1 MTWIIELLHYG
12 SIAAVVGINS
22 IAVGIGEG
30 LVGAAAVDAIHAQ
43 PKSKNEISTTAIL
56 GMALVETAA
65 ITGISIALILL
76 LTVGQEDKTIYLG
89 LAELGIVFAICISG
103 FVIGLVSSW
112 PAISACHAVAR
123 QPFTSKRIMRFMLI
137 TQSMIQTPVI
147 FGFIIAMFIKSMAMG
162 ITTVQESF
170 KLMASGLA
178 IGLGSIGP
186 GIGLAQ
192 FGKVACKSI
201 GINRKSY
208 NKIFSFT
215 LISEAIIET
224 PVIFALVTSLIIIVS
239 KTTTLLHGIALL
251 ASAVCI
257 GIGTIGPGIGSGK
270 TASAACEQI
279 AINPDN
285 YSTLAKV
292 SMFCQGLVDTAAIYA
307 LLVAISLVVF
317 R

>member
-1 MTWIIELLHYG
+1 MTEIIEFLHYG
-12 SIAAVVGINS
+12 AIAAVVGINS

-30 LVGAAAVDAIHAQ
+30 LVGAAAIESIHIQ
-43 PKSKNEISTTAIL
+43 PEAKNDISTTAIL

-65 ITGISIALILL
+65 ITGISLALILL
-76 LTVGQEDKTIYLG
+76 LGVGQQDKTIYFG
-89 LAELGIVFAICISG
+89 LAEIGIVLAICVSG

-112 PAISACHAVAR
+112 PAISACHAIAR
-123 QPFTSKRIMRFMLI
+123 QPFSSKRIIRFMLI
-137 TQSMIQTPVI
+137 TQSMIQTPII
-147 FGFIIAMFIKSMAMG
+147 FGFIIAMFIKSMAME
-162 ITTVQESF
+162 ITTIAES
-170 KLMASGLA
+170 LRLIASGLA
-178 IGLGSIGP
+178 IGVGSIGP

-192 FGKVACKSI
+192 FGKTACDAI

-239 KTTTLLHGIALL
+239 KTNTLIQGIALV
-251 ASAVCI
+251 ASALCI

-270 TASAACEQI
+270 TASAACKQI

-285 YSTLAKV
+285 YATLAKV

-307 LLVAISLVVF
+307 LLISISLVVF